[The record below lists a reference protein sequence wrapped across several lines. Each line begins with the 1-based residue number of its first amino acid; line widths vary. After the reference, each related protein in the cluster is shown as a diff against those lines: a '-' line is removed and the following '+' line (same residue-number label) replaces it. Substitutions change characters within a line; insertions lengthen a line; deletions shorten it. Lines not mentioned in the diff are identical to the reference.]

1 MDKNV
6 WLLPAPQGVLERPQR
21 VPATEDQYRDHCS
34 GHISTLAVTLHKYK
48 DKYKFIYIYKQC
60 SRLYCR
66 EHIVYAIVYNLVF
79 TQGKAM

>member
-6 WLLPAPQGVLERPQR
+6 WLLRTPQGVLERPER

-48 DKYKFIYIYKQC
+48 DKYKYKNTN
-60 SRLYCR
+60 SA
-66 EHIVYAIVYNLVF
+66 VDF
-79 TQGKAM
+79 TVESI

>member
-6 WLLPAPQGVLERPQR
+6 WLLQAPQGVLER

-48 DKYKFIYIYKQC
+48 DKYEFIYIYTN
-60 SRLYCR
+60 SA
-66 EHIVYAIVYNLVF
+66 VDF
-79 TQGKAM
+79 TVESI

>member
-48 DKYKFIYIYKQC
+48 DKDKYKFIYTN
-60 SRLYCR
+60 SA
-66 EHIVYAIVYNLVF
+66 VDF
-79 TQGKAM
+79 TVESI